1 MTERVSRRTSFQDEL
16 EAVVST
22 RRTKSD
28 DLENDHVSKDGASI
42 TTMTTK
48 KIVSFLKKTQSSSS
62 SSPEEVGQPKALAGG
77 WSVGDHPTLSDS
89 FHSFHRENLSERGWT
104 SEDNGES
111 VVPPEPGTASSTA
124 GRPTPRPR
132 LRSRGGPIF
141 PQTWREGP
149 RGKTLG
155 RGLPTGPD
163 PRPVPSP
170 LDGVPPPEDRS
181 PPQQDLEAQLDQARH
196 SNPNISDSRP
206 SSGLTRGSGRPR
218 SACLSSSNIV
228 VEARYMGTL
237 KLLDSCAT
245 LGPLDSGDS
254 LRAVVYQDESDQRE
268 NALASF
274 QAWKEKKSETLKA
287 KAKDKEATIRKQRKA
302 VEDSEEKKQMAKGT
316 RKERDLRRQK
326 EERRIQAILRDGPP
340 PPPPPWSPPNKTVP
354 FRR

>member
-28 DLENDHVSKDGASI
+28 DLENDFLKGLGSGRSDQASGFESRRGRTGRRSRMEDFNLLDHVSKDGASI

-181 PPQQDLEAQLDQARH
+181 PPQLLLSESFRIGTRVDSASPLESLEEFQQDLEAQLDQARH
-196 SNPNISDSRP
+196 SNPNISDSRYTNGRFIP
-206 SSGLTRGSGRPR
+206 SQSTALTSGL
-218 SACLSSSNIV
+218 
-228 VEARYMGTL
+228 
-237 KLLDSCAT
+237 K
-245 LGPLDSGDS
+245 
-254 LRAVVYQDESDQRE
+254 
-268 NALASF
+268 
-274 QAWKEKKSETLKA
+274 
-287 KAKDKEATIRKQRKA
+287 
-302 VEDSEEKKQMAKGT
+302 
-316 RKERDLRRQK
+316 
-326 EERRIQAILRDGPP
+326 
-340 PPPPPWSPPNKTVP
+340 
-354 FRR
+354 